1 MLHFFMHAIERY
13 GYAAVVGLVAIEG
26 LGIPLPGETAVVTAA
41 AFAAAGSLNVIG
53 VAIAAALG
61 TLLGGSGGYWLG
73 RSQGRAL
80 LARHGH
86 HVGLDAEKV
95 ARAERYFAEHGLKT
109 VFFARFV
116 AVLRIL
122 GGLLAGMAHMPFG
135 RFTAVNAAG
144 GVLWA
149 ATFTAVGYLFGRNM
163 HRLQHDLGLASLIL
177 LGVVIAGFGVRA
189 LRRRMAGPVDGET

>member
-41 AFAAAGSLNVIG
+41 AFAAAGSLDVVGVG
-53 VAIAAALG
+53 VAAAMGAV
-61 TLLGGSGGYWLG
+61 LGGSGGYWLG
-73 RSQGRAL
+73 RSQGRVL

-86 HVGLDAEKV
+86 QVGLDAGKV
-95 ARAERYFAEHGLKT
+95 ARAERYFADHGLKT

-135 RFTAVNAAG
+135 RFSAVNAAG

-149 ATFTAVGYLFGRNM
+149 ATFTALGYLFGRNM
-163 HRLQHDLGLASLIL
+163 HRLDHDLGLASLVL
-177 LGVVIAGFGVRA
+177 LGVVIAGVGVRA
-189 LRRRMAGPVDGET
+189 LMRRMAGTAEGDR